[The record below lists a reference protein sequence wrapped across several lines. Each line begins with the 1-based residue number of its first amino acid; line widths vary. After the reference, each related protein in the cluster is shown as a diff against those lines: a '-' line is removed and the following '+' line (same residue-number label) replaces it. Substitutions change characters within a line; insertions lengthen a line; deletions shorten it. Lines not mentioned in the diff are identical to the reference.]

1 MKTTGELEAISGEVE
16 LNRDDLRELK
26 MLMMADGGPMHK
38 VRHNSIYINVG
49 KYQSLTGSF

>member
-1 MKTTGELEAISGEVE
+1 MKTTGELEAISSDVE

-38 VRHNSIYINVG
+38 VRHSSIYI
-49 KYQSLTGSF
+49 T